1 MKRED
6 PILAQTMSWSKARL
20 QGYEE
25 EAKGERPQ
33 GEATEAEGGD
43 TEDEIDR
50 FTLSSKGIPASP
62 P

>member
-1 MKRED
+1 M
-6 PILAQTMSWSKARL
+6 
-20 QGYEE
+20 

-33 GEATEAEGGD
+33 GEAIEVEGGD

-50 FTLSSKGIPASP
+50 FTLDLKDIPASP